1 MNWISSF
8 ELLVIHEKVI
18 EETGGNKGVLNF
30 SNLKAS
36 ASRPFAAFGEQELFP
51 DLMAK
56 VAAQIHAISSYHPFV
71 DGNKRTALVAADVC
85 LRLNGYRLTDAD
97 DVESFF
103 WSIARGEKSVED
115 ISTWVTSQTKNF
127 ASRHIKPLLT
137 GGKNDA

>member
-36 ASRPFAAFGEQELFP
+36 VSRPFAAFGDQELFP
-51 DLMAK
+51 DLTAK

-85 LRLNGYRLTDAD
+85 LHLNGYRLTVSD

-103 WSIARGEKSVED
+103 WSIARGEQSVED
-115 ISTWVTSQTKNF
+115 IESWVKNQTKQLIN
-127 ASRHIKPLLT
+127 RNRK
-137 GGKNDA
+137 

>member
-18 EETGGNKGVLNF
+18 AETGGNKGVLNF
-30 SNLKAS
+30 DNLKA
-36 ASRPFAAFGEQELFP
+36 AVSRPFAAFGDKELFP
-51 DLMAK
+51 DLTSK

-85 LRLNGYRLTDAD
+85 LLLNGYRLADTD

-103 WSIARGEKSVED
+103 WSIARGEWWVDD
-115 ISTWVTSQTKNF
+115 IDAWSKIMKN
-127 ASRHIKPLLT
+127 R
-137 GGKNDA
+137 

>member
-1 MNWISSF
+1 LNWISSF
-8 ELLVIHEKVI
+8 ELFVIHEKVI
-18 EETGGNKGVLNF
+18 EETGGNKGLLNF

-36 ASRPFAAFGEQELFP
+36 VSRPFAAFGDQELFP
-51 DLMAK
+51 DLTAK

-85 LRLNGYRLTDAD
+85 LRLNVYSLTNSD

-115 ISTWVTSQTKNF
+115 IEAWVKIRQ
-127 ASRHIKPLLT
+127 SR
-137 GGKNDA
+137 

>member
-30 SNLKAS
+30 GNLKAS
-36 ASRPFAAFGEQELFP
+36 VSRPFAAFGDQELYP
-51 DLMAK
+51 DLTAK

-85 LRLNGYRLTDAD
+85 LRLNGYRLANSD

-103 WSIARGEKSVED
+103 WSIARGEQSVED
-115 ISTWVTSQTKNF
+115 IEAWVKNQ
-127 ASRHIKPLLT
+127 AKSVDYS
-137 GGKNDA
+137 NQEW

>member
-18 EETGGNKGVLNF
+18 EETGCNKGVLNF

-85 LRLNGYRLTDAD
+85 
-97 DVESFF
+97 V
-103 WSIARGEKSVED
+103 
-115 ISTWVTSQTKNF
+115 STVTVLPMPTTQSHF
-127 ASRHIKPLLT
+127 SGASP
-137 GGKNDA
+137 GGNSRFRIFQHG

>member
-8 ELLVIHEKVI
+8 ELFVIHEKVI
-18 EETGGNKGVLNF
+18 EETGGNKGLLNF

-36 ASRPFAAFGEQELFP
+36 VSRPFAAFGDQELFS
-51 DLMAK
+51 DLTVK

-85 LRLNGYRLTDAD
+85 LRLNGYRLTNSD

-115 ISTWVTSQTKNF
+115 IEAWVKIRQ
-127 ASRHIKPLLT
+127 SR
-137 GGKNDA
+137 

>member
-1 MNWISSF
+1 LNWISSF

-30 SNLKAS
+30 GNLKAS
-36 ASRPFAAFGEQELFP
+36 VSRPFAAFGNQELFP
-51 DLMAK
+51 DLTAK

-85 LRLNGYRLTDAD
+85 LRLNGYRLTNSD

-103 WSIARGEKSVED
+103 WSIARGERSVED
-115 ISTWVTSQTKNF
+115 IEALVKNNVKTCRF
-127 ASRHIKPLLT
+127 RP
-137 GGKNDA
+137 

>member
-30 SNLKAS
+30 GNLKAS
-36 ASRPFAAFGEQELFP
+36 VSRPFAAFGDQELFP
-51 DLMAK
+51 DLTAK

-85 LRLNGYRLTDAD
+85 LRLNGYRLANSDE
-97 DVESFF
+97 VELFF
-103 WSIARGEKSVED
+103 WSIARGEESVED
-115 ISTWVTSQTKNF
+115 IESWVKNQ
-127 ASRHIKPLLT
+127 AKHLINQNRT
-137 GGKNDA
+137 

>member
-8 ELLVIHEKVI
+8 ELFVIHEKVI
-18 EETGGNKGVLNF
+18 EETGGNKGLLNF

-36 ASRPFAAFGEQELFP
+36 VSRPFAAFGDQELFP
-51 DLMAK
+51 DLTAK

-85 LRLNGYRLTDAD
+85 LRLNGYRLTNSD

-115 ISTWVTSQTKNF
+115 IEAWVKIRQ
-127 ASRHIKPLLT
+127 SRWLT
-137 GGKNDA
+137 GSVHDSLIL

>member
-8 ELLVIHEKVI
+8 ELLLIHEKVI

-36 ASRPFAAFGEQELFP
+36 VSRAFAAFGDKELFP
-51 DLMAK
+51 DLTAK

-85 LRLNGYRLTDAD
+85 LRLNGYRLTNSD
-97 DVESFF
+97 DLESFI
-103 WSIARGEKSVED
+103 WSIARGEQSVED
-115 ISTWVTSQTKNF
+115 IEAWLKKQENSPISSYYTKH
-127 ASRHIKPLLT
+127 RP
-137 GGKNDA
+137 